1 MSVFGRRRTRDDRH
15 PLREP
20 SHFFEC
26 LLAIEL
32 AFQGSITITGN
43 KFSNSYMG
51 GGQHKR
57 KIKRDHK
64 EQIVVGNGVP
74 LQKTEDIVI
83 NGNSFGGMDG
93 KSVTCNGE
101 CRGISIIG
109 KLVSDFGRGKKVNGA
124 IDNSLDEHS
133 IVKDNSIRRIERL

>member
-1 MSVFGRRRTRDDRH
+1 
-15 PLREP
+15 
-20 SHFFEC
+20 
-26 LLAIEL
+26 
-32 AFQGSITITGN
+32 
-43 KFSNSYMG
+43 MG

>member
-1 MSVFGRRRTRDDRH
+1 M
-15 PLREP
+15 
-20 SHFFEC
+20 
-26 LLAIEL
+26 LAIEL

-74 LQKTEDIVI
+74 LQKTDDIVI
-83 NGNSFGGMDG
+83 NGNSVGGMAG
-93 KSVTCNGE
+93 KSVTCDRE
-101 CRGISIIG
+101 CRGILIIG
-109 KLVSDFGRGKKVNGA
+109 NLVSDFGRGKKVDGA
-124 IDNSLDEHS
+124 IDSPLDEHS